1 MEIKSFTLQAFKHTG
16 FVNNSFSIPFLKYC
30 FITANVM
37 VILQQKEEQ
46 QGSETGSS
54 SEDQLSETELGI
66 EELQLLLQAMQF
78 RRSVIPQNS
87 ENKPWGSYFSKAL
100 FEGLISGGAYLWR
113 EICVSTSIGLAL

>member
-1 MEIKSFTLQAFKHTG
+1 MKIKSFTLQAFKHTG

-87 ENKPWGSYFSKAL
+87 ENKPHIFQRPFLRGL
-100 FEGLISGGAYLWR
+100 FLEGLVCGGKFAFQHRL
-113 EICVSTSIGLAL
+113 G